1 VPLSLTDDLKKIKG
15 VGPKIETQLNSLNIY
30 TIEDLIFHLPT
41 RYENKTKLNEI
52 KDLDQNQTA
61 HVEGEIVES
70 KIFFPGRRSFLA
82 KITDGTGFL
91 NIRMFYFSQ
100 AQAKAFE
107 KGKIVRAYGNV
118 KITGSKIEMFHP
130 SYKVFLSSE
139 RPSLD
144 NTYTPVYPTVSGLT
158 QFRLKAIIRQ
168 ALSGLNLDDICMKDA
183 DGFFESKK
191 INFPKGRDAISKIH
205 MPSVDD
211 DLNQLRTFKHPAQK
225 RLIVEEF
232 AANQIAINIS
242 SERINKMKSFDLSN
256 QKLNLETFDL
266 NIPFYPTKAQQKVV
280 QEIMMNFQEKKPMRR
295 LIQGDVGSGKTIV
308 AAAAMNICSHN
319 KKQSVLMCPTEVLA
333 KQHFENFVNWFK
345 DKNISIELLLG
356 KTKKRD
362 KEKIEKKLINGEID
376 ILIGTHTVFQKNIE
390 FKSLALIVVDE
401 QQRFGVKQ
409 RFDLASKSKSEE
421 MPHQLFMTATP
432 IPRTLAMTIFSDLD
446 LSIIDELPPGRNPV
460 KTVVLSNDKRLEI
473 VNRLQKV
480 CKDGN
485 QVYWLCT
492 MIEDN
497 DSFDVQSAETSL
509 EWIRENAPELRSE
522 LVHSKLNNE
531 AKEKNII
538 DFRNGLIDILVCTT
552 VIEVGMDVPNASLM
566 IIENAERLGLSQLHQ
581 LRGRVGRGPDMD
593 SYCALL
599 YQDPVSE
606 NAQKR
611 LEAMKKHS
619 NGFEISEIDLELRGA
634 GELLGL
640 KQSGGIDF
648 KISDISRDV
657 QLLKLSQS
665 LAEKISNLESTKLEK
680 LIDRWIGQ
688 DQLYIKAQ

>member
-1 VPLSLTDDLKKIKG
+1 
-15 VGPKIETQLNSLNIY
+15 
-30 TIEDLIFHLPT
+30 
-41 RYENKTKLNEI
+41 
-52 KDLDQNQTA
+52 
-61 HVEGEIVES
+61 
-70 KIFFPGRRSFLA
+70 
-82 KITDGTGFL
+82 
-91 NIRMFYFSQ
+91 M
-100 AQAKAFE
+100 
-107 KGKIVRAYGNV
+107 
-118 KITGSKIEMFHP
+118 
-130 SYKVFLSSE
+130 
-139 RPSLD
+139 
-144 NTYTPVYPTVSGLT
+144 
-158 QFRLKAIIRQ
+158 
-168 ALSGLNLDDICMKDA
+168 
-183 DGFFESKK
+183 
-191 INFPKGRDAISKIH
+191 
-205 MPSVDD
+205 
-211 DLNQLRTFKHPAQK
+211 
-225 RLIVEEF
+225 
-232 AANQIAINIS
+232 
-242 SERINKMKSFDLSN
+242 
-256 QKLNLETFDL
+256 
-266 NIPFYPTKAQQKVV
+266 
-280 QEIMMNFQEKKPMRR
+280 
-295 LIQGDVGSGKTIV
+295 
-308 AAAAMNICSHN
+308 
-319 KKQSVLMCPTEVLA
+319 
-333 KQHFENFVNWFK
+333 
-345 DKNISIELLLG
+345 
-356 KTKKRD
+356 
-362 KEKIEKKLINGEID
+362 
-376 ILIGTHTVFQKNIE
+376 
-390 FKSLALIVVDE
+390 VDE

-409 RFDLASKSKSEE
+409 RFDLASKSQSEE

-522 LVHSKLNNE
+522 LVHSKLSNE
-531 AKEKNII
+531 EKEKNII

-599 YQDPVSE
+599 YQDPLSE

-611 LEAMKKHS
+611 LEAMKKYS
-619 NGFEISEIDLELRGA
+619 NGFDISEIDLELRGA

-648 KISDISRDV
+648 KISDISRDA

-665 LAEKISNLESTKLEK
+665 LTERISNLESTKLEK

-688 DQLYIKAQ
+688 DQLFIKAQ

>member
-1 VPLSLTDDLKKIKG
+1 
-15 VGPKIETQLNSLNIY
+15 
-30 TIEDLIFHLPT
+30 
-41 RYENKTKLNEI
+41 
-52 KDLDQNQTA
+52 
-61 HVEGEIVES
+61 
-70 KIFFPGRRSFLA
+70 
-82 KITDGTGFL
+82 
-91 NIRMFYFSQ
+91 
-100 AQAKAFE
+100 
-107 KGKIVRAYGNV
+107 
-118 KITGSKIEMFHP
+118 
-130 SYKVFLSSE
+130 
-139 RPSLD
+139 
-144 NTYTPVYPTVSGLT
+144 
-158 QFRLKAIIRQ
+158 
-168 ALSGLNLDDICMKDA
+168 
-183 DGFFESKK
+183 
-191 INFPKGRDAISKIH
+191 
-205 MPSVDD
+205 
-211 DLNQLRTFKHPAQK
+211 
-225 RLIVEEF
+225 
-232 AANQIAINIS
+232 
-242 SERINKMKSFDLSN
+242 
-256 QKLNLETFDL
+256 
-266 NIPFYPTKAQQKVV
+266 
-280 QEIMMNFQEKKPMRR
+280 
-295 LIQGDVGSGKTIV
+295 V

-409 RFDLASKSKSEE
+409 RFDLASKSQSEE

-648 KISDISRDV
+648 KISDISRDA

-665 LAEKISNLESTKLEK
+665 LTEKISNLESTKLEK